1 MLGNTLPSPGHLD
14 SANNIN
20 QTFCQRERKTFLRN
34 FSQRE
39 KEVEIKTKEKT
50 FCIETVVQINHGIG
64 LVFVFFAKKNH
75 FYFITTL
82 VREAF
87 KNYLAD
93 FFRQGPPPHPTLLAE
108 NHFAPKSLAEL
119 GGTPSPLSEKNIFR
133 VLWPTGLIKNCINI
147 ETDI

>member
-50 FCIETVVQINHGIG
+50 FCIEAVVQINHGIG
-64 LVFVFFAKKNH
+64 LVFVFFAKKII
-75 FYFITTL
+75 F
-82 VREAF
+82 
-87 KNYLAD
+87 
-93 FFRQGPPPHPTLLAE
+93 TLLQ
-108 NHFAPKSLAEL
+108 PLL
-119 GGTPSPLSEKNIFR
+119 GRLSK
-133 VLWPTGLIKNCINI
+133 T
-147 ETDI
+147 T

>member
-93 FFRQGPPPHPTLLAE
+93 FFRQGPPPPPH
-108 NHFAPKSLAEL
+108 
-119 GGTPSPLSEKNIFR
+119 PLSGKSFCPQKLSGIGGYPRPIIRKKYLSCTLAHRPYQELYKYRN
-133 VLWPTGLIKNCINI
+133 
-147 ETDI
+147 